1 MLTWE
6 HDAGDVL
13 KSREIPRVSP
23 WSGVD
28 GEGMSVRWPNDSMYT
43 YRWGADGKF
52 DLIHVEV
59 DEDGNITHQY
69 STPKAKQEDE
79 GSFGSELHLGVLLH
93 IFVALRLE
101 RGAL

>member
-6 HDAGDVL
+6 HAAGDVL
-13 KSREIPRVSP
+13 KSREILRVSP

-28 GEGMSVRWPNDSMYT
+28 DE
-43 YRWGADGKF
+43 DGNF

-59 DEDGNITHQY
+59 DGDDNITHQY